1 MMMMDTTSGEQA
13 GPLDSSPRAGDVPAI
28 AATFT
33 VVKMDEAHTEAMDAE
48 EESNNNHILDVH
60 EYKEHR
66 KSKKKKRDK
75 RDKER
80 RSEKHH
86 RREREGGEH
95 HHHRHRRHRDR
106 ERERDYDEQ
115 LQHQHHQH
123 HHPHAH
129 VNHQHSTSASSSP
142 SSSASSF
149 LSATISNE
157 YIAVSPASSSPC
169 CSVVSG
175 VSCNTAMVT
184 ATTATAMSYPHN
196 LKIRFLLSG
205 LTTAGQRH
213 HNRLR
218 TALTHHHQPQQ
229 QQQQAMLTSS
239 PIHQHHATPRTC
251 N

>member
-13 GPLDSSPRAGDVPAI
+13 GPLDSPRAGDVPAI

-33 VVKMDEAHTEAMDAE
+33 VVKIDEAQTEAMDAE
-48 EESNNNHILDVH
+48 SNNNHIEVH

-86 RREREGGEH
+86 RRERDGERH
-95 HHHRHRRHRDR
+95 HHRRHRDR
-106 ERERDYDEQ
+106 ERDDAE
-115 LQHQHHQH
+115 HHHHNNHHHQH
-123 HHPHAH
+123 AH
-129 VNHQHSTSASSSP
+129 LNHSTSASSSP

-157 YIAVSPASSSPC
+157 YIAVSPAASSPC
-169 CSVVSG
+169 CSVVSA
-175 VSCNTAMVT
+175 VSSSASVVT
-184 ATTATAMSYPHN
+184 ATTATALSYPHN

-205 LTTAGQRH
+205 VIIKYTYICINMYAYVNIVIYSERC
-213 HNRLR
+213 
-218 TALTHHHQPQQ
+218 
-229 QQQQAMLTSS
+229 MLLGYAV
-239 PIHQHHATPRTC
+239 PIYIVTYAPTC
-251 N
+251 CIPYMFIYIHM